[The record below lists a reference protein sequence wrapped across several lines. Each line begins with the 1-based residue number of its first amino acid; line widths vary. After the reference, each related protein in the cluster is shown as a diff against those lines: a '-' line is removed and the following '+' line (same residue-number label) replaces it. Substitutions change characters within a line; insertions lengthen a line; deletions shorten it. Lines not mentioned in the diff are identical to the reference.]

1 METLPD
7 PRISDLLRVGKVRV
21 ALFLPLYKND
31 PITGEVRPSAPAI
44 AMPKIKP
51 GWLAYISEFVNEAK
65 ASGLVQRAIES
76 TGAHG
81 LQVARFG
88 NA

>member
-1 METLPD
+1 MRVVVSAQPS
-7 PRISDLLRVGKVRV
+7 PSDLNL
-21 ALFLPLYKND
+21 
-31 PITGEVRPSAPAI
+31 AI
-44 AMPKIKP
+44 AMPKNKP

-88 NA
+88 KA

>member
-1 METLPD
+1 
-7 PRISDLLRVGKVRV
+7 
-21 ALFLPLYKND
+21 
-31 PITGEVRPSAPAI
+31 
-44 AMPKIKP
+44 MPKNKP

-76 TGAHG
+76 TDAHG
-81 LQVARFG
+81 RQVARFG

>member
-1 METLPD
+1 MRVVVSAQPS
-7 PRISDLLRVGKVRV
+7 PSDLNL
-21 ALFLPLYKND
+21 
-31 PITGEVRPSAPAI
+31 AI
-44 AMPKIKP
+44 AMPKNKP

-65 ASGLVQRAIES
+65 ASGLVQRAIEG

-88 NA
+88 KA

>member
-1 METLPD
+1 VLDE
-7 PRISDLLRVGKVRV
+7 R
-21 ALFLPLYKND
+21 Y
-31 PITGEVRPSAPAI
+31 GELHLAI
-44 AMPKIKP
+44 AMPKNKP
-51 GWLAYISEFVNEAK
+51 GWLAYISEFVDEAK
-65 ASGLVQRAIES
+65 ASGLVQRVIES